1 MNRVAVVVLGDIGRS
16 PRMQYH
22 SMSLS
27 KLENTK
33 VTLIGY
39 RESEP
44 HPQIVNND
52 SITIEPLKPFPISM
66 SNSFKKIPLISIFMW
81 PLLAMCKVLFQI
93 IQLMYVLL
101 IKVPSPL
108 NTILVQS
115 PPAIPTI
122 FVMQIVCWIRGVHL
136 VIDWHNLGYTL
147 LKLSLSKS
155 DNHPIIR
162 LAKFIERYFAKNA
175 YAHLFVT
182 NEMKIQL
189 VRDWNLKGKTFVFH
203 DKASPIFKSL
213 TDREQEEFLKTFIN
227 KYSIKGEDKVYIESV
242 ISKKSIRNPKQ
253 QTSII
258 ISSTSWTQDEDF
270 SILLD
275 AIVKYDIEHTVGNR
289 KVEESQEESVVLAEN
304 LLFIITGKGP
314 QKEYYQEKINSL
326 SLNKS
331 RIITVWLDSEDYPKL
346 LACCDLGVSLH
357 NSSSGIDLPM
367 KVVDMFGCCLPV
379 LAIDFKC
386 IGELVKVNYNGF
398 LFKDS
403 DQLHQLLNQLFTH
416 PTNTNTITNTNNNKN
431 LILEKMRKNLTKDR
445 ETDTWESNWLTIKP
459 LFIPSSSSSSSS
471 SKSKSKK
478 D

>member
-44 HPQIVNND
+44 HPQIVNNE
-52 SITIEPLKPFPISM
+52 SITIEPLKPFPLSM
-66 SNSFKKIPLISIFMW
+66 SNSFKKIPLISIFLW
-81 PLLAMCKVLFQI
+81 PLLAICKVLFQI

-101 IKVPSPL
+101 FKVPSPL

-122 FVMQIVCWIRGVHL
+122 FVMQLVCWIRGVRL

-147 LKLSLSKS
+147 LKLSLHKS

-213 TDREQEEFLKTFIN
+213 TDREQEDFLKTFIN
-227 KYSIKGEDKVYIESV
+227 KYSIKGEDKVYIESA

-253 QTSII
+253 HTSII

-275 AIVKYDIEHTVGNR
+275 AIVKYDIEHSIKNKKGEEEGN
-289 KVEESQEESVVLAEN
+289 KEEEEQDKVLAEN

-314 QKEYYQEKINSL
+314 QKEYYQKKINSL
-326 SLNKS
+326 LLKKS

-379 LAIDFKC
+379 LAMDFKC
-386 IGELVKVNYNGF
+386 IQELVKVDHNGF

-403 DQLHQLLNQLFTH
+403 NQLHQLLNQLFTH
-416 PTNTNTITNTNNNKN
+416 QTTNNNNNNNKN
-431 LILEKMRKNLTKDR
+431 LILENMRKNLSKDR
-445 ETDTWESNWLTIKP
+445 VTDTWESNWLTIKP
-459 LFIPSSSSSSSS
+459 LFISSSSSS
-471 SKSKSKK
+471 SKSKN

>member
-27 KLENTK
+27 NLENTK

-44 HPQIVNND
+44 HPQIVNNE
-52 SITIEPLKPFPISM
+52 SITIEPLKPFPLSM
-66 SNSFKKIPLISIFMW
+66 SNSFKKIPLISIFLW
-81 PLLAMCKVLFQI
+81 PLLAICKVLFQI

-101 IKVPSPL
+101 FKVPSPL

-122 FVMQIVCWIRGVHL
+122 FVMQLICWIRGVHL

-147 LKLSLSKS
+147 LKLSLHKS

-162 LAKFIERYFAKNA
+162 FAKFIERYFAKNA

-213 TDREQEEFLKTFIN
+213 TDREQEDFLKTFIN
-227 KYSIKGEDKVYIESV
+227 KYSIKGEDKVYIESA

-253 QTSII
+253 HTSII

-275 AIVKYDIEHTVGNR
+275 AIVKYDIEHAIKN
-289 KVEESQEESVVLAEN
+289 KEEQDKVLAEN

-314 QKEYYQEKINSL
+314 QKEYYQKKINSL
-326 SLNKS
+326 LLKKS

-386 IGELVKVNYNGF
+386 IQELVKVDHNGF

-416 PTNTNTITNTNNNKN
+416 QITNNNNNNNNNNKN
-431 LILEKMRKNLTKDR
+431 LILENMRKNLSKDR
-445 ETDTWESNWLTIKP
+445 VTDTWESNWLTIKP
-459 LFIPSSSSSSSS
+459 LFISSPSSSS
-471 SKSKSKK
+471 KLKSKK

>member
-66 SNSFKKIPLISIFMW
+66 SNSFKKIPFISMLIW
-81 PLLAMCKVLFQI
+81 PILAICKVLFQI

-101 IKVPSPL
+101 VKVPSPL

-122 FVMQIVCWIRGVHL
+122 FVMQMVCWIRGVHL

-147 LKLSLSKS
+147 LKLSLHKS

-213 TDREQEEFLKTFIN
+213 TDREQEEFLKTFIK
-227 KYSIKGEDKVYIESV
+227 KYSIRGEDKVYIESA

-275 AIVKYDIEHTVGNR
+275 AIVKYDIEHVLKNN
-289 KVEESQEESVVLAEN
+289 KKKEEKEEEEEEEILAEN

-326 SLNKS
+326 LLKKS

-386 IGELVKVNYNGF
+386 IQELVKVDYNGF

-403 DQLHQLLNQLFTH
+403 NQLHQLLNQLFTH
-416 PTNTNTITNTNNNKN
+416 PLATTTTTTINNNN
-431 LILEKMRKNLTKDR
+431 LVLDKMRKNLSKDR
-445 ETDTWESNWLTIKP
+445 ETDTWETNWLTIKP
-459 LFIPSSSSSSSS
+459 LFVSSSS

-478 D
+478 E

>member
-81 PLLAMCKVLFQI
+81 PLLAICKVLFQI

-136 VIDWHNLGYTL
+136 IIDWHNLGYTL

-227 KYSIKGEDKVYIESV
+227 KYSIKGEDKVYIESA
-242 ISKKSIRNPKQ
+242 ISKKSIKNPKQ
-253 QTSII
+253 HTSII

-275 AIVKYDIEHTVGNR
+275 AIVKYDIEHDVR
-289 KVEESQEESVVLAEN
+289 KAAQDDEAAQDYEAEN

-314 QKEYYQEKINSL
+314 QKEYYQEKINAL
-326 SLNKS
+326 SLKKS

-386 IGELVKVNYNGF
+386 IQELVKVNHNGF

-403 DQLHQLLNQLFTH
+403 NQLHQLLNQLFTH
-416 PTNTNTITNTNNNKN
+416 PTNTNTNNNNN

-445 ETDTWESNWLTIKP
+445 ESDTWESNWLTIKP
-459 LFIPSSSSSSSS
+459 LFIPSTSSSSSLSSSSFS
-471 SKSKSKK
+471 SKSKKH
-478 D
+478 

>member
-52 SITIEPLKPFPISM
+52 SIDIEPLKPFPLSM
-66 SNSFKKIPLISIFMW
+66 SNSFKKIPFISMLIW
-81 PLLAMCKVLFQI
+81 PVLAVCKVLFQI

-122 FVMQIVCWIRGVHL
+122 FVMQIVCWLRGVNL

-147 LKLSLSKS
+147 LKLSLHKS

-203 DKASPIFKSL
+203 DKASPIFKRL
-213 TDREQEEFLKTFIN
+213 TDREQEEFLKTFIT
-227 KYSIKGEDKVYIESV
+227 KYSIKGEDKVYIESA
-242 ISKKSIRNPKQ
+242 ISKKSIKIPKQ

-275 AIVKYDIEHTVGNR
+275 AIVKYDIEHVVR
-289 KVEESQEESVVLAEN
+289 KNKINNGGEDRGEQDEEVLAEN

-326 SLNKS
+326 LLKKS

-386 IGELVKVNYNGF
+386 IQELVKVDHNGF

-416 PTNTNTITNTNNNKN
+416 PLNQNTLNNGNINGN
-431 LILEKMRKNLTKDR
+431 LVLEGMRKNLSKDR

-459 LFIPSSSSSSSS
+459 LFISSSSS
-471 SKSKSKK
+471 SKSKK